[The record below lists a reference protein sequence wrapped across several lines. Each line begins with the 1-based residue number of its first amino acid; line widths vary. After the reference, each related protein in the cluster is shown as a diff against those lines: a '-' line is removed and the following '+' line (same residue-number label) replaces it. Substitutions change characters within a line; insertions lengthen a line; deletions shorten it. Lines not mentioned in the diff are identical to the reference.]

1 MDTAYTLSKFLHIV
15 GAIIWIGGVTAVF
28 VINARLAREQDYST
42 LAAMTRQ
49 SRFFGAAIVGPAAL
63 ITLIA
68 GIVMVAVSGLGA
80 PLWVVWGFAAIVLS
94 IALGASFIRITYG
107 KLEALTGTPSP
118 DAARVFALQGRLGVL
133 NGINLLL
140 LLSTVWAMVFK
151 PTL

>member
-1 MDTAYTLSKFLHIV
+1 MYTAYTLSKFLHIV
-15 GAIIWIGGVTAVF
+15 GAIIWIGGVTAVS

-49 SRFFGAAIVGPAAL
+49 SRFFGAAIVGPAAF

-80 PLWVVWGFAAIVLS
+80 PLWVIWGFAAIVLS

-107 KLEALTGTPSP
+107 KLEALTGAPNP
-118 DAARVFALQGRLGVL
+118 DVAQVFTLQGRLGVL
-133 NGINLLL
+133 NGINLFL